1 MAYDL
6 LAMRS
11 ASRNGGCGT
20 KILVALPC
28 FLGLLVSAGCG
39 RDGVNGGGTGGTG
52 KGGASG
58 GNDGAV
64 LSDAAGTSVADA
76 WLPAGGAGAGG
87 RSGSGGLFGTGGQ
100 TAAGGMTGA
109 GGLPGSGGTLDAGGQ
124 SARAAPLAPA
134 ARQVRVA
141 SRAWMAAWW

>member
-11 ASRNGGCGT
+11 AAWNGGCGT
-20 KILVALPC
+20 KILAALPWC
-28 FLGLLVSAGCG
+28 LGLLVSVGCG

-64 LSDAAGTSVADA
+64 LSDAAGTSVPDA
-76 WLPAGGAGAGG
+76 WLPAGGARAGG
-87 RSGSGGLFGTGGQ
+87 SGGSGGLFGTGGQ
-100 TAAGGMTGA
+100 IAAGGMTGA
-109 GGLPGSGGTLDAGGQ
+109 GGLAGSGGTLDAGGIV
-124 SARAAPLAPA
+124 SKGGAIAPA
-134 ARQVRVA
+134 ARPVRVA
-141 SRAWMAAWW
+141 SRAWGAAWW